1 MSVTLKR
8 LCFDNGNP
16 FKLTLHAGHN
26 SIRNAVDWVYLLED
40 ESIIPHLH
48 GSDLVITTGMRQKR
62 HPDWLINLV
71 KTLVDNK
78 SAGLIINVGKFIFDI
93 PDDVIDFCN
102 KHDFPIL
109 TMPWDIRMTTVI
121 QDFCTRIIE
130 VEHETEVH
138 DQAIRDAIKHRDNE
152 QEYRSILSKNY
163 DVDGKFYVIMIHLE
177 SAEGDTRR
185 ADSLERQLIN
195 KIRRFKLSHGIDNVT
210 IGTIS
215 YDEYELMVLNNAT
228 PDLFPYFRDIILDVY
243 AEEFQ
248 KKTLHMGVGIEVDGI
263 SNIYRSYRRARSAL
277 RMAVYRRVP
286 LVRFEEMGFHKILF
300 SVNESEVLYS
310 YADDVLAPLDALD
323 SEKIN
328 YIELLQ
334 SYIQND
340 RSLEKTASDLYLHRN
355 TVNYRIQKLKTL
367 LNSPLKTVED
377 LFPFQVA
384 LAIRDIQM
392 NYEKH

>member
-48 GSDLVITTGMRQKR
+48 GSDLVVTTGMRQKR
-62 HPDWLINLV
+62 HPEWLINLV

-78 SAGLIINVGKFIFDI
+78 SAGLIINTGKFIFDI
-93 PDDVIDFCN
+93 PQDVIDFCN
-102 KHDFPIL
+102 THEFPIL

-121 QDFCTRIIE
+121 QDFCTRIIA

-138 DQAIRDAIKHRDNE
+138 DRAIRDAIKHRDNE
-152 QEYRSILSKNY
+152 QEYRNILSKYY
-163 DVDGKFYVIMIHLE
+163 DIDGKFYVIMIYLE

-185 ADSLERQLIN
+185 VDSLERQLIN
-195 KIRRFKLSHGIDNVT
+195 QIRRYKISHGIENVT
-210 IGTIS
+210 MGITY
-215 YDEYELMVLNNAT
+215 YDDYELMILNNAE
-228 PDLFPYFRDIILDVY
+228 PEMISDLRDIILDVY
-243 AEEFQ
+243 NVEAQ
-248 KKTLHMGVGIEVDGI
+248 KQTLFMGVGVEVDGI
-263 SNIYRSYRRARSAL
+263 SNIYRSYRRARSAM
-277 RMAVYRRVP
+277 RMAVYRNEL
-286 LVRFEEMGFHKILF
+286 LVRFEEMGFYRILF
-300 SVNESEVLYS
+300 SVNDREVIYA

-323 SEKIN
+323 SDKVD

-355 TVNYRIQKLKTL
+355 TVNYRIQKLKGL
-367 LNSPLKTVED
+367 LDSPLKTAED
-377 LFPFQVA
+377 LFPYQVA
-384 LAIRDIQM
+384 LAIRDIQV
-392 NYEKH
+392 NHKKL